1 MRWCSAASAAV
12 QPFAPAHRQPTG
24 LSCTKLV
31 LHCRLP
37 VLHPL
42 LLTFPMQQFAPNSG
56 GSRSRADCAFQ
67 RQQPAGR
74 VGLRDQG
81 SGSEH
86 ENHKRFCRASGRG
99 ETRGRGG
106 KRPGAISKGGA
117 PYAYVECVGKSR
129 LESTNPALSA
139 GCGRDRFGP
148 CECCRSTQGC
158 AAAAGLAIHSGS
170 ICRNRCSAGHL
181 ASVGIGGLR
190 LVFATWANEQRDS
203 RPYAPR

>member
-1 MRWCSAASAAV
+1 MASVAFEHCAL
-12 QPFAPAHRQPTG
+12 ARRKPTG
-24 LSCTKLV
+24 LLCIKLV
-31 LHCRLP
+31 SHYRLP
-37 VLHPL
+37 GLHPL
-42 LLTFPMQQFAPNSG
+42 WWPFLRSQPAPKLG
-56 GSRSRADCAFQ
+56 KPHSRADCAFQ
-67 RQQPAGR
+67 RKQPAGR

-106 KRPGAISKGGA
+106 KRPGAISRGGA
-117 PYAYVECVGKSR
+117 PYAHVACVGKSR
-129 LESTNPALSA
+129 LGSAIPALYA
-139 GCGRDRFGP
+139 GFVRDRFGP

-170 ICRNRCSAGHL
+170 ICRDCCSAGHL

-190 LVFATWANEQRDS
+190 LVFATWADEQRDS